1 VIVVV
6 MGVTGA
12 GKTTIGVLLA
22 RRLGW
27 EFADADNYHS
37 TANVEKIRLGI
48 PLDDA
53 DRAPWL
59 RSLREAMERWFAERR
74 NFVLAC
80 SALKQSYRDELYIA
94 GQTRFVYLKG
104 SYDLIYQRLRQRFH
118 ECEQISPVQLRDR
131 PRAIVD
137 REYRPFVLRHPAKHH
152 LAAVQ
157 PLGSEGIGRV

>member
-1 VIVVV
+1 MIVVV

-22 RRLGW
+22 QRLGW
-27 EFADADNYHS
+27 EFADADSFHS

-59 RSLREAMERWFAERR
+59 RSLREAMERWSAERR

-80 SALKQSYRDELYIA
+80 SVLKRSYRDELYIA
-94 GQTRFVYLKG
+94 GQTGFVYLKG
-104 SYDLIYQRLRQRFH
+104 SYDLIYQRLRQRHGHFAS
-118 ECEQISPVQLRDR
+118 ETILASQFATLEEPEDAITVNIDR
-131 PRAIVD
+131 SEDEIVEKIMLALAPD
-137 REYRPFVLRHPAKHH
+137 RRTGP
-152 LAAVQ
+152 
-157 PLGSEGIGRV
+157 

>member
-27 EFADADNYHS
+27 EFADADSFHS

-53 DRAPWL
+53 DRA
-59 RSLREAMERWFAERR
+59 R
-74 NFVLAC
+74 
-80 SALKQSYRDELYIA
+80 
-94 GQTRFVYLKG
+94 G
-104 SYDLIYQRLRQRFH
+104 
-118 ECEQISPVQLRDR
+118 
-131 PRAIVD
+131 
-137 REYRPFVLRHPAKHH
+137 
-152 LAAVQ
+152 
-157 PLGSEGIGRV
+157 